1 MPSTPTTKSQV
12 QAYQFVLRRM
22 QSALVRRDAVM
33 LNDPMR
39 THSRATI
46 VGFFLGMIGMI
57 GFVVWGLLSPAPAV
71 PEAGKIVIGEQSG
84 TVYVVMGNPK
94 KLYPTFNMASA
105 RLLLMAQGGAS
116 GGKPSPATVVS
127 DDQLRDVP
135 RGRLTGIPDGPQLLP
150 SASQRI
156 SNDWAVCDEIGIDRS
171 LPGDLSG
178 INETSVYAGV
188 PKLGRELAN
197 NEALLAKSATGK
209 TYLVYRLLDNAN
221 QRNANTVRAE
231 IDAKNSGPVNTALD
245 LVNTTPRFIS
255 EGMLNAIPEVPML
268 TKPAIEGTDTAP
280 PFEMN
285 NLKVGGV
292 FSTSPAS
299 GPKDFWVV
307 TKTGIQHISP
317 VVADI
322 IRGSINGNTIQDL
335 GLGKLQ
341 NVPQLKAGD
350 PGALQVQDYPQTKVA
365 VLDPAKQSEV
375 ACLGWSI
382 KGDGNGR
389 DVHTSVF
396 VDNKLPAP
404 KADSIQL
411 GTPSPD
417 RGLVN
422 RFYMKPGFAAAVRS
436 VVSKEQFDRGNIQL
450 VSDRGLR
457 YGVPDV
463 KTAEGLGLD
472 NLQPAPDS
480 ILALLPVGASLNTQ
494 DVLATYDSVPI
505 DKAAKNYPT
514 ARPSSAA
521 APPPGK

>member
-39 THSRATI
+39 THSRATV

-57 GFVVWGLLSPAPAV
+57 GFVVWGLLSPAPSV
-71 PEAGKIVIGEQSG
+71 PDAGNIVIGEQSG
-84 TVYVVMGNPK
+84 TVYVVMGNPR

-105 RLLLMAQGGAS
+105 RLLLMAQGNAGAP
-116 GGKPSPATVVS
+116 KPASVVS
-127 DDQLRDVP
+127 DDQLRNMA

-171 LPGDLSG
+171 LPGELSG

-231 IDAKNSGPVNTALD
+231 IDPKNSAPVNTALN
-245 LVNTTPRFIS
+245 LVSLQARFIS

-268 TKPAIEGTDTAP
+268 TKPFIEGTDTLP
-280 PFEMN
+280 PFAMN
-285 NLKVGGV
+285 NLKVGSV
-292 FSTSPAS
+292 FSTSPAT
-299 GPKDFWVV
+299 GPKDFWVI

-322 IRGSINGNTIQDL
+322 IRGGSGIQDL
-335 GLGKLQ
+335 GLDKLQ
-341 NVPQLKAGD
+341 GVKQLNAGD
-350 PGALQVQDYPQTKVA
+350 DGALQVQDYPQAKVT

-382 KGDGNGR
+382 TGEGNGR

-457 YGVPDV
+457 YSVPDV

-494 DVLATYDSVPI
+494 EVLATYDSVPI

>member
-1 MPSTPTTKSQV
+1 
-12 QAYQFVLRRM
+12 M

-39 THSRATI
+39 THSRATV

-57 GFVVWGLLSPAPAV
+57 GFVVWGLLSPAPSV

-116 GGKPSPATVVS
+116 GGKPSPATVVG

-171 LPGDLSG
+171 LPGELSG
-178 INETSVYAGV
+178 KNETSVYAGV

-197 NEALLAKSATGK
+197 NEALLAKSALGK
-209 TYLVYRLLDNAN
+209 TYLVYRLAGSVN

-231 IDAKNSGPVNTALD
+231 IDPKNSGPVNTALE
-245 LVNTTPRFIS
+245 LGGTTPRFIS

-268 TKPAIEGTDTAP
+268 TKPFIEGADTAP
-280 PFEMN
+280 PFAMN
-285 NLKVGGV
+285 NLKIGDV
-292 FSTSPAS
+292 FSTQPA
-299 GPKDFWVV
+299 GAPMEYWVI
-307 TKTGIQHISP
+307 TRTGIQHVSP
-317 VVADI
+317 VVANI
-322 IRGSINGNTIQDL
+322 LRGSSNSIQSL
-335 GLGKLQ
+335 GFDKIQ
-341 NVPQLKAGD
+341 NVKQLKPTD
-350 PGALQVQDYPQTKVA
+350 DGALQVQDYPQTKVA
-365 VLDPAKQSEV
+365 PLDPAKQSEV
-375 ACLGWSI
+375 ACLGWNI
-382 KGDGNGR
+382 TGEGNGR
-389 DVHTSVF
+389 DVHTSVY

-404 KADSIQL
+404 KNDSIEL
-411 GTPSPD
+411 GTPSAD

-436 VVSKEQFDRGNIQL
+436 VVIKEQFDRGPIQL

-472 NLQPAPDS
+472 NLQPAPEA
-480 ILALLPVGASLNTQ
+480 ILALLPSGASLNTQ
-494 DVLATYDSVPI
+494 DVLATYDTVPI